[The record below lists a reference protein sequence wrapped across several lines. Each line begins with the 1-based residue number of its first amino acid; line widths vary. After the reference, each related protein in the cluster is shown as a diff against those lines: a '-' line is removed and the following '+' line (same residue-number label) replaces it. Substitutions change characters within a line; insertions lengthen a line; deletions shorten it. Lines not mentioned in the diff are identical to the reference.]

1 MLTLSHIMSI
11 SGGRP
16 VAIKTLKFLLENSE
30 TDEDLG
36 TLLIFIRDIELWI
49 PGTHLIIL
57 SYGKLGAKA

>member
-16 VAIKTLKFLLENSE
+16 VAIKTLKFLVENSE

-36 TLLIFIRDIELWI
+36 TLLIFVRDIELWI
-49 PGTHLIIL
+49 PGINVFLL
-57 SYGKLGAKA
+57 YLKAMS